1 MPGPV
6 QPPRRDVAGGGGVVQ
21 HDQPPAPAAAVPA
34 QRLHRGPDRRGRV
47 DQPPRDRERGVL
59 LADPVGLLGV
69 DPPHRVVVAGEPP
82 RVLRR
87 ELGLAHPARAV
98 QGVHHR
104 PARALQPLPQP
115 HQHPV
120 AAGERLV
127 RARHRPPHRR
137 QHPRQPRPV
146 LAGPRPTWP
155 GKRWLAVRAAGWAD
169 RPQQLRTRLL
179 PRPPCSAGAISGPSS
194 AGAGVSSMRTGTRNP
209 GRSFASRN
217 AAVHSSAGPPRRLE
231 VGLREQR
238 QHAVAR
244 VEGGGHL
251 RRRSCRRPA
260 SPSSPARR

>member
-1 MPGPV
+1 MPRPV

-34 QRLHRGPDRRGRV
+34 QRVDRGPDRGGRV
-47 DQPPRDRERGVL
+47 DQPPGGCERGVL

-87 ELGLAHPARAV
+87 ELGLAHPARTV

-137 QHPRQPRPV
+137 QHPRQPRPLLAV
-146 LAGPRPTWP
+146 LAHLAGQ
-155 GKRWLAVRAAGWAD
+155 RWLAVRAAGRAE
-169 RPQQLRTRLL
+169 RPQQLRARLL
-179 PRPPCSAGAISGPSS
+179 PRPAVQRGRDQRPQQRRGRGVVDADRDQEPRPVLRHAGTPRSTPRWSTGRARSRPARTTPACGRTCRGRCSSWP
-194 AGAGVSSMRTGTRNP
+194 
-209 GRSFASRN
+209 
-217 AAVHSSAGPPRRLE
+217 
-231 VGLREQR
+231 
-238 QHAVAR
+238 
-244 VEGGGHL
+244 
-251 RRRSCRRPA
+251 RSCRRPA